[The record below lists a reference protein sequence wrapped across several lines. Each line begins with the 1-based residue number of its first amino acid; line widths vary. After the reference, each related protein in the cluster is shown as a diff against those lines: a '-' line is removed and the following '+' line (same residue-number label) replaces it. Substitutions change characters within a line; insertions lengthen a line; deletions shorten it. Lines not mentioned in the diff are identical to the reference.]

1 MYFLLFRRDHLR
13 RRKIAI
19 VVAAAIMITVSL
31 CGSIDLSVLAKSNS
45 SVSSFTTSNPA
56 SGNENVHTIAFAD
69 NSSQP
74 VPTTLSR
81 TTSNTTPA
89 VNQTFTLSGT
99 LTANGAPL
107 SGRQIILLSDDSPGT
122 WNNLGTATTTANGS
136 YSFTRSEASPGA
148 YAYQVSFNGGAQYAA
163 SSNGL
168 TVDVGN
174 LRQSTI
180 NIFTSN
186 SNPGVNQSFSLYGVL
201 TNGVNGTSLAGQPVS
216 LVVQDPSG
224 QYVNAYATT
233 TANGSYSFTRSEA
246 SQGTYFYEVWFLGS
260 STYFQS
266 EAMIGALTVGN
277 PITTTLSVTASN
289 TTPAVGQPF
298 TFSGHLTDINGTALS
313 GRTIA
318 LQERLPGGGDVWQS
332 IGQVTTDAN
341 GYFNVTHS
349 EQTSGEYWYE
359 FWFNG
364 DGNYATTSNGARIV
378 VGTLESTNV
387 SLNSSVTNPAVGQ
400 PFTLSGY
407 LTDANGTPLAGQEID
422 LYRSV
427 AGQDTQ
433 PATRFTD
440 QNGYYFFDW
449 NESTLGSYVY
459 NVVFNGDQNYTLSQ
473 TSVGITVGSPTPT
486 TLTLTTSK
494 TNPAVN
500 QTFTLSGTLTANG
513 TPLSGRQIILLSDD
527 PSGTW
532 NNLGTV
538 TTTANGSYSFT
549 VSEASSGHYG
559 YQTDFPGDN
568 TYAISYAGSGADVG
582 S

>member
-1 MYFLLFRRDHLR
+1 MR

-99 LTANGAPL
+99 LTANSAPL

-122 WNNLGTATTTANGS
+122 WNNLGT
-136 YSFTRSEASPGA
+136 
-148 YAYQVSFNGGAQYAA
+148 
-163 SSNGL
+163 
-168 TVDVGN
+168 
-174 LRQSTI
+174 
-180 NIFTSN
+180 
-186 SNPGVNQSFSLYGVL
+186 
-201 TNGVNGTSLAGQPVS
+201 
-216 LVVQDPSG
+216 
-224 QYVNAYATT
+224 ATT

-449 NESTLGSYVY
+449 NESTQGSYVY